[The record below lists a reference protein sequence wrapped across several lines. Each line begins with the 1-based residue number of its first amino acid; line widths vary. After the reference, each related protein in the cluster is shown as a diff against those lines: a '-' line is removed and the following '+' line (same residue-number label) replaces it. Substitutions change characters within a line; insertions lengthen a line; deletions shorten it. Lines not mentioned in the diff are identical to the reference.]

1 MRAQLRLLSLL
12 FAAASF
18 VCAAVPNPRDYFGH
32 EIGADRTVLD
42 WDKVVSYFQQLAK
55 SSDRIRIQEL
65 GKSTEGRPF
74 LAAVIAAPETL
85 QHLDRYIAI
94 QQQLADPR
102 RTTPAAAEPLFAQG
116 KAVVLITCS
125 IHASELAST
134 HTAVEFAYR
143 ILTEDKPR
151 FRAILRDTIF
161 LLVPSLNPD
170 GVDIV
175 TRWYRKTLGTPAEG
189 TDPPELWHHY
199 VGHDDNRDWYMF
211 TQVETQLTI
220 SKLHNVWHPE
230 IVYDVH
236 QQGAF
241 GSRLFVPPWLDP
253 TEPNI
258 DPILMQETNMMGT
271 SIASDLTAAGRTGV
285 ALNAIYDFWTPSR
298 HYQAFHGGM
307 RLLTE
312 SASARLATPITVRP
326 DQISETA
333 LGFRP
338 REKSWNYLEPWLGG
352 TWSLRDIID
361 YQLISW
367 ESCLYN
373 AALHREELLRNFY
386 RVAQR
391 QVARTDPWGFVI
403 PAQQR
408 DPGAT
413 RKLIET
419 LRFGMVE
426 IAQAPDGS
434 AVIPM
439 HQPYG
444 GWAKALLERQHYPE
458 EHLYPGGPP
467 KRPYDVTA
475 QTLPLLMGVEARP
488 VSQPAEYSGEWKA
501 PAAAAGPLLKAADTD
516 SWHAVNRA
524 WQNSRPVWRDPATG
538 DFSLA
543 ARNGWKQLQRPRIGL
558 YRSWMPN
565 MDEGWTR
572 WLFEQFGFAYTTV
585 RNADIQAGGLHQMFD
600 VIVFPDQSS
609 RNIESGYNNNAMP
622 PEYQGGLGARGAEA
636 LREFAAA
643 GGTLVFLNHASDYAI
658 EHLGVAATAVTGAA
672 GFYSPGS
679 LLNVHLDAR
688 HPLAYGVPPDL
699 AIWSEQSPAWETQ
712 LPVVARYL
720 DTGVLASGWLEGE
733 KLIAGK
739 AAIVDAPLGTGHV
752 VLFGMRPQYRGQSY
766 LTFKMFFNAL
776 TGS

>member
-1 MRAQLRLLSLL
+1 MVSMSLAARSLL
-12 FAAASF
+12 LACLF
-18 VCAAVPNPRDYFGH
+18 VPPTQAAVPTPKSYFGH

-42 WDKVVSYFQQLAK
+42 WDKVVSYFQELAK
-55 SSDRIRIQEL
+55 TSDRIRVEEL

-74 LAAVIAAPETL
+74 LAAVIAAPDTL

-102 RTTPAAAEPLFAQG
+102 RTSPAQAEPLFAQG

-220 SKLHNVWHPE
+220 SKLHNVWHPQ

-236 QQGAF
+236 QQGPYA
-241 GSRLFVPPWLDP
+241 SRLFVPPWLDP

-258 DPILMQETNMMGT
+258 DPILMQETNMIGT
-271 SIASDLTAAGRTGV
+271 SMASDLTAAGRTGV

-543 ARNGWKQLQRPRIGL
+543 ARNGWKQLQRQIG
-558 YRSWMPN
+558 R
-565 MDEGWTR
+565 
-572 WLFEQFGFAYTTV
+572 A
-585 RNADIQAGGLHQMFD
+585 
-600 VIVFPDQSS
+600 
-609 RNIESGYNNNAMP
+609 
-622 PEYQGGLGARGAEA
+622 
-636 LREFAAA
+636 
-643 GGTLVFLNHASDYAI
+643 
-658 EHLGVAATAVTGAA
+658 
-672 GFYSPGS
+672 
-679 LLNVHLDAR
+679 
-688 HPLAYGVPPDL
+688 
-699 AIWSEQSPAWETQ
+699 
-712 LPVVARYL
+712 
-720 DTGVLASGWLEGE
+720 
-733 KLIAGK
+733 
-739 AAIVDAPLGTGHV
+739 HV
-752 VLFGMRPQYRGQSY
+752 
-766 LTFKMFFNAL
+766 
-776 TGS
+776 

>member
-1 MRAQLRLLSLL
+1 MRAPLRLFVLL
-12 FAAASF
+12 CAAAWSL
-18 VCAAVPNPRDYFGH
+18 CAAVPTPKSYFGH

-42 WDKVVSYFQQLAK
+42 WDKVVSYFQELSK
-55 SSDRIRIQEL
+55 TSDRIRVQEL

-85 QHLDRYIAI
+85 QHLDRYLAI

-102 RTTPAAAEPLFAQG
+102 RTTPAQAEPLFAQG
-116 KAVVLITCS
+116 KAIVLITCS
-125 IHASELAST
+125 IHASEIAST

-220 SKLHNVWHPE
+220 SKLHNVWHPQ

-236 QQGAF
+236 QQGPYA
-241 GSRLFVPPWLDP
+241 SRLFVPPWLDP

-271 SIASDLTAAGRTGV
+271 AIASDLTAAGKSGV

-298 HYQAFHGGM
+298 HYQAFHGGL

-312 SASARLATPITVRP
+312 SASARLATPVEVRP

-352 TWSLRDIID
+352 TWRLRDIID
-361 YQLISW
+361 YQLIAW

-373 AALHREELLRNFY
+373 AALHREELLRSFY
-386 RVAQR
+386 KVGQR
-391 QVARTDPWGFVI
+391 QIARNDPWGFVV

-413 RKLIET
+413 RKLLET

-426 IAQAPDGS
+426 IGKAADGS

-439 HQPYG
+439 RQPYS

-475 QTLPLLMGVEARP
+475 HTLPLLMGVDAKP
-488 VSQPAEYSGEWKA
+488 ISQPVDFSGEWKA
-501 PAAAAGPLLKAADTD
+501 PP
-516 SWHAVNRA
+516 
-524 WQNSRPVWRDPATG
+524 
-538 DFSLA
+538 
-543 ARNGWKQLQRPRIGL
+543 
-558 YRSWMPN
+558 
-565 MDEGWTR
+565 
-572 WLFEQFGFAYTTV
+572 
-585 RNADIQAGGLHQMFD
+585 
-600 VIVFPDQSS
+600 
-609 RNIESGYNNNAMP
+609 
-622 PEYQGGLGARGAEA
+622 
-636 LREFAAA
+636 
-643 GGTLVFLNHASDYAI
+643 
-658 EHLGVAATAVTGAA
+658 
-672 GFYSPGS
+672 
-679 LLNVHLDAR
+679 
-688 HPLAYGVPPDL
+688 
-699 AIWSEQSPAWETQ
+699 
-712 LPVVARYL
+712 
-720 DTGVLASGWLEGE
+720 
-733 KLIAGK
+733 
-739 AAIVDAPLGTGHV
+739 
-752 VLFGMRPQYRGQSY
+752 
-766 LTFKMFFNAL
+766 
-776 TGS
+776 